1 MNLRLTLGM
10 STNARTRP
18 VFQGRA
24 KADGIDLQCTNVHV
38 AELFWRQLK
47 NAEFDVAEMSMSS
60 LLMSIANGDDR
71 FIGLP
76 IFTTRRMFHT
86 NIWVRKD
93 RGIDKPA
100 DLKGKKI
107 GVPEYQQTSALWT
120 RGVLAHDFGVADRD
134 MEHWMDRQPGRSH
147 ADETGF
153 PAPKGVTIHRVGSDT
168 NIGEMLVKG
177 QLDAVMSYNIASDNT
192 MDRSRVDLSKH
203 PDIKPLFADR
213 DAEAARFYKAH
224 QMYPIN
230 HGMVI
235 KRELHEKNPWIALN
249 IFKAFEADNAI
260 AESERVSH
268 VEYHLETGLLPPE
281 ARKAIRTPLLRHGV
295 HANRA
300 VLETL
305 AQYSHEQGLTPR
317 VMKLE
322 ELFAPSTLEQ

>member
-1 MNLRLTLGM
+1 MSLRLTLGM
-10 STNARTRP
+10 STNPRTRP

-24 KADGIDLQCTNVHV
+24 KADGVDLQCTNVHV

-47 NAEFDVAEMSMSS
+47 NAEFDISEMSMSS
-60 LLMSIANGDDR
+60 LLMSIANGDTR
-71 FIGLP
+71 FVGLP

-100 DLKGKKI
+100 DLNGKKV

-120 RGVLAHDFGVADRD
+120 RGVLQHDFGVSDKD

-153 PAPKGVTIHRVGSDT
+153 PAPKGVTIHRVGAET
-168 NIGEMLVKG
+168 NIGQMLLDGK
-177 QLDAVMSYNIASDNT
+177 LDAVMSYNIQRDNT
-192 MDRSRVDLSKH
+192 MDRSTADLSKH
-203 PDIKPLFADR
+203 PDIKSLFDR
-213 DAEAARFYKAH
+213 DAEAARFYKTH

-235 KRELHEKNPWIALN
+235 KRELHEKHPWIALN
-249 IFKAFEADNAI
+249 IFKAFETANTL
-260 AESERVSH
+260 AEAERMQH

-281 ARKAIRTPLLRHGV
+281 ARKAIRTPLLQHGIR
-295 HANRA
+295 ANRKS
-300 VLETL
+300 LETL
-305 AQYSHEQGLTPR
+305 AQYSYEQGLTPR

-322 ELFAPSTLEQ
+322 ELFAASTLEQ